1 MENLNLIVSLI
12 SNIGFPIAAF
22 LGMFW
27 MINTTLK
34 DLKAVIAENTALLTE
49 LSAKIN
55 TIIKE

>member
-1 MENLNLIVSLI
+1 MENVNLIVSLI

-34 DLKAVIAENTALLTE
+34 DLKTVITKNTELLTE
-49 LSAKIN
+49 LSTKIN
-55 TIIKE
+55 AITKE